1 MRPEAFESVELL
13 SAAGE
18 FPIQSSQTSKRWS
31 EIIRLSLLSILA
43 GAVVLPQIAL
53 AVYALSNPE
62 TRALILDR
70 PVMTVELA
78 FALVFWIGLF
88 AWPLRRLHARVN
100 GRRKVEISRWNV
112 AVRDEKLLNTETWTA
127 PLASYTGIAHHVRAS
142 LSGSRHELMLV
153 HPERSRSVLLMIS
166 EHISEADIQRFSR
179 LSSPAANSVIAGFST
194 APANGN
200 SKCAASLAPS
210 AGRLGLA
217 LF

>member
-1 MRPEAFESVELL
+1 MRPEAFERVELL
-13 SAAGE
+13 SAADE

-53 AVYALSNPE
+53 AVYALSTPD
-62 TRALILDR
+62 TRALILER
-70 PVMTVELA
+70 PLMTAELA
-78 FALVFWIGLF
+78 VALAFWVGLF

-100 GRRKVEISRWNV
+100 GRRQVEISRSNV

-127 PLASYTGIAHHVRAS
+127 PLASYTGIAHQVRAS
-142 LSGSRHELMLV
+142 LSGSRHELILV

-179 LSSPAANSVIAGFST
+179 L
-194 APANGN
+194 
-200 SKCAASLAPS
+200 
-210 AGRLGLA
+210 LA
-217 LF
+217 LPQIPSSLGFRRPPPPEIRNAQTSFPLAQAA